1 MFFLLCSLLSKAGEP
16 PAEKYNMEIEVVGNR
31 YKEIYIAP
39 PIVKQD
45 GKDIT
50 NYDYAS
56 IVFAKMVLHQ
66 KSANY
71 YFDAK
76 IEGIYNLDTISM
88 ISDECN
94 YRDQPYFCS
103 NQNNHWVL
111 KTDIQITDQRAFIA
125 MVLFDE
131 NMVPAASA
139 TVSKKLHRKI
149 IPTSSETSKTTVAG
163 GIQGVN
169 INKETSRDEKPIILN
184 FPAIIDSGD
193 VGQVV
198 QLLYS
203 SIK

>member
-139 TVSKKLHRKI
+139 TVSKKLHRKL
-149 IPTSSETSKTTVAG
+149 IPTNSETSKTTIAG